1 MEEIRPDNSFE
12 VIHEGKKQKDEYI
25 RGRPDFKVEK
35 NGLLIGYIE
44 TKPLGFNLD
53 EMIRPLKPTRESK
66 QLKNYLKVSDNL
78 ILTNYNEFILFK
90 NGKVTA
96 RKLLFNLTDKSLDKN
111 KIPDIIEVF
120 NLFYLTSPEKIKNP
134 EQLSELLAERTK
146 IFRDYLEEFL
156 DSEDKS
162 DFKQRLIGDSG
173 LLQIFKETLIEDLTL
188 EEFIDAYVQTIT
200 YGLFLA
206 ELSSENS
213 VTEGNATKLIPKS
226 MGIIRELFKT
236 LEIEDIPSSI
246 GWIIEEIIT
255 ILNFVDIEKLRK
267 NLSFSKTY
275 NYEDPYVYLYEN
287 FLGKYDQ
294 KKRKSKGVYYTPIPV
309 VHFIIDSIDYLIKE
323 HFDKDGLKGSDVKIL
338 DFATGTGTFILEAFK
353 KALEGT
359 DLGMRKNLIKERL
372 LKNFYGFEYLIAPY
386 TIAHLK
392 LSQYL
397 WDNGYELGDYER
409 LKVFLTDT
417 LDNTKHKEWSLLPN
431 ISKEGVRANQIK
443 IDTPVL
449 AVMGNPPYSNYS
461 GGSGKEK
468 KWIRGLLEDYKKGLN
483 EKKINLDDDY
493 IMFLRYA
500 QWKIEQNGHG
510 ILGVITNNSYL
521 DGITHKVMR
530 KSLLDTFDQMYILDL
545 HGNIRRG
552 DPDQNVFDVMVGVSI
567 VLFVKLPKKLETK
580 EVYYFSTLENDLMK
594 REEKYDFL
602 LENDVSTLDWNIIKP
617 VKNDYWFIKKDL
629 GLENDYNLGWS
640 VVEIFDEYN
649 SGIQTGKDNLVIDF
663 DRSELFDR
671 VSDVL
676 NSDNEDQI
684 REKYNLVDTSG
695 WNLKRFKKS
704 LLDEKNIMKFVY
716 RPFDTRWIFYTKNSL
731 KRDRFKT
738 MKNFLEINENLG
750 LVFSRQI
757 VEDKQ
762 FNHIFITKN
771 LVDMRITLSN
781 RGTGFV
787 APLYLNRSN
796 KEAQSNFATPN
807 HTNPYKNFDH
817 SPNFSYDFIQF
828 IIQKYGSAPSPEKI
842 LGYIYAVFYSKSYR
856 EKYDKF
862 LKTDFPRIPFTDD
875 YDKFQQL
882 SELGNELILAHT
894 LKKDYSNS
902 SIARYP
908 VEGDNLVD
916 EIEYDADNQRIY
928 INKSQYW
935 ENVPKDVWEME
946 IGGYKVLDKW
956 LKYRKGRTLSFE
968 DINHLQKVARS
979 LEDTLSIMDE
989 IDNIWINL

>member
-1 MEEIRPDNSFE
+1 MVSNSFNKYFSDVKKNRGKDTEFTLRTPFQNLMEEIRPDTFE
-12 VIHEGKKQKDEYI
+12 VIHEGKKQKDEHI

-35 NGLLIGYIE
+35 NGLLMGYIE

-90 NGKVTA
+90 NGKVAA
-96 RKLLFNLTDKSLDKN
+96 RKLLFNLTDKNLNKN
-111 KIPDIIEVF
+111 KIPDIIELF

-162 DFKQRLIGDSG
+162 DFKQRLVGDSG
-173 LLQIFKETLIEDLTL
+173 LFQIFKETLIEDLTI

-236 LEIEDIPSSI
+236 LEIEDIPPSI

-287 FLGKYDQ
+287 FLGKYDS

-309 VHFIIDSIDYLIKE
+309 VHFIIDSIDHLIKE
-323 HFDKDGLKGSDVKIL
+323 HFDNDGLKGPDVKVL

-359 DLGMRKNLIKERL
+359 DPGMRKNLIKERL

-417 LDNTKHKEWSLLPN
+417 LDNTKHKEYSLLPN

-443 IDTPVL
+443 LDKQVL
-449 AVMGNPPYSNYS
+449 VVMGNPPYSNYS
-461 GGSGKEK
+461 GGPGKEK
-468 KWIRGLLEDYKKGLN
+468 KWIRKLLDDYKRGLN

-521 DGITHKVMR
+521 DGITHRAMR
-530 KSLLDTFDQMYILDL
+530 KSLLDTFDQMYILNL
-545 HGNIRRG
+545 HGHSRR
-552 DPDQNVFDVMVGVSI
+552 DRLDQNVFDIEVGVSI
-567 VLFVKLPKKLETK
+567 VLFVKLPEKLENK
-580 EVYYFSTLENDLMK
+580 AVYYFSTLENNLTK
-594 REEKYDFL
+594 RDEKYEFL
-602 LENDVSTLDWNIIKP
+602 LENDISSLKWSNLNPEKQFFWLT
-617 VKNDYWFIKKDL
+617 KNDPILKDEYEKFFSL
-629 GLENDYNLGWS
+629 IN
-640 VVEIFDEYN
+640 IFDSYN
-649 SGIQTGKDNLVIDF
+649 SGIQTKRDPFTIHYDKKGIQAVVNDLIDLNPEKIVRKYGLPKDGRDWMI
-663 DRSELFDR
+663 EKAK
-671 VSDVL
+671 SDVEQDIEL
-676 NSDNEDQI
+676 
-684 REKYNLVDTSG
+684 
-695 WNLKRFKKS
+695 
-704 LLDEKNIMKFVY
+704 LLDKSINSSNELELEDLDKISKKRIKKIHY
-716 RPFDTRWIFYTKNSL
+716 RPFDY
-731 KRDRFKT
+731 RFTYYFNKSRSFIAYPRYKT
-738 MKNFLEINENLG
+738 MVKLSDKNKG
-750 LVFSRQI
+750 LVMVRQFA
-757 VEDKQ
+757 ENKT
-762 FNHIFITKN
+762 FNHVFITSN
-771 LVDMRITLSN
+771 ITDMRITTSN
-781 RGTGFV
+781 RGTAFIC
-787 APLYLNRSN
+787 PL
-796 KEAQSNFATPN
+796 
-807 HTNPYKNFDH
+807 
-817 SPNFSYDFIQF
+817 FS
-828 IIQKYGSAPSPEKI
+828 
-842 LGYIYAVFYSKSYR
+842 
-856 EKYDKF
+856 
-862 LKTDFPRIPFTDD
+862 
-875 YDKFQQL
+875 
-882 SELGNELILAHT
+882 
-894 LKKDYSNS
+894 
-902 SIARYP
+902 
-908 VEGDNLVD
+908 
-916 EIEYDADNQRIY
+916 
-928 INKSQYW
+928 
-935 ENVPKDVWEME
+935 
-946 IGGYKVLDKW
+946 
-956 LKYRKGRTLSFE
+956 
-968 DINHLQKVARS
+968 
-979 LEDTLSIMDE
+979 
-989 IDNIWINL
+989 IDNSKINNQETFDSKKTI